1 MKKWIAFF
9 LALTICLSLC
19 ACKKEPAPVE
29 TPEPEVETEVVPE
42 VVPEETVV
50 TLLPGETH
58 EVPDYADLTL
68 VRIVASNKLEA
79 SMSGGQYYTRN
90 AEGEIFIDM
99 VFDVVNNTTEAIQ
112 TDDFMTAVAVS
123 ADGTEYVCNIFGT
136 ETNDMTDFSL
146 FGELAA
152 QTATRFHA
160 AVSVPS
166 AKTEFTLNFT
176 VNGKEF
182 TCDYSAETTLRTSN
196 ELTAGT
202 ILDQE
207 GFGQAEFLGWEFADA
222 VYPTEMVGSYQFF
235 EPSEE
240 SHSYLVLKFLVTSAL
255 EEAKAVGTFVSARA
269 SVAGAASADALT
281 VSENEDHRGL
291 SNMNDLA
298 PETATK
304 VYCLVDIPAEAK
316 DQSFEAVVTF
326 GGQEYIVT
334 G

>member
-1 MKKWIAFF
+1 MKKWIAFL

-19 ACKKEPAPVE
+19 ACKQEPAPVE
-29 TPEPEVETEVVPE
+29 TPEPEVEMEVVPE
-42 VVPEETVV
+42 AVPEETVV

-58 EVPDYADLTL
+58 EIPGYADLTL

-99 VFDVVNNTTEAIQ
+99 VFDVVNHTAEVIPAV
-112 TDDFMTAVAVS
+112 DFMTAVAVS
-123 ADGTEYVCNIFGT
+123 ADGTEYVCNIFGS
-136 ETNDMTDFSL
+136 EINDMTDFSL
-146 FGELAA
+146 FGELAT
-152 QTATRFHA
+152 QTVTRFHA

-176 VNGKEF
+176 VNGETF
-182 TCDYSAETTLRTSN
+182 TCDFSSEAALRTSN

-202 ILDQE
+202 VLEQE

-222 VYPTEMVGSYQFF
+222 VYPSEMVGSYQFF

-240 SHSYLVLKFLVTSAL
+240 DHSYLVLKFLVTSAL
-255 EEAKAVGTFVSARA
+255 DEAKAVGTFISARA
-269 SVAGAASADALT
+269 SVAGADAADGLT

-291 SNMNDLA
+291 SNVNDLA
-298 PETATK
+298 PQTSTR
-304 VYCLVDIPAEAK
+304 VYCLVDIPAASK
-316 DQSFEAVVTF
+316 GQSFEAVVTF
-326 GGQEYIVT
+326 GGQEYIVA